1 MTEKEKMIA
10 GKLYNPKDGEIQK
23 DFYKARLLLHKINT
37 LSIVDKEERDK
48 AIFQLINNAKKS
60 IYIEPP
66 FYCDYGYNIIAG
78 ENLYINF
85 NLNNSPMALPRGFQT
100 YLPLRGGRNCLF
112 AIPGGAKYK
121 ISVFGPEAK
130 MKPAKYP
137 YGLPRG

>member
-1 MTEKEKMIA
+1 MKSLRLVSVLLSVFMLSCNSGSRKIKNQIA
-10 GKLYNPKDGEIQK
+10 INISFPDSISEQSIDG
-23 DFYKARLLLHKINT
+23 RLLL
-37 LSIVDKEERDK
+37 
-48 AIFQLINNAKKS
+48 IFADNSKSEPRFQVSEGLNAQPVFG
-60 IYIEPP
+60 I
-66 FYCDYGYNIIAG
+66 
-78 ENLYINF
+78 